1 VALALEIQRPLA
13 IVVIGGLSF
22 HCADLVLLPV
32 LYRRFGGHL
41 LTTRSPRMNGLKEAQ
56 LVRLNSV
63 FPPTLE
69 DAVTDAL
76 MADPVLPGFTLLHAE
91 GIPATSRA
99 SIREKV
105 RGRVDRRV
113 IWVLIEYEQLE
124 QVLAHLRQR
133 IASSDV
139 RWWVES
145 VLASGRLV

>member
-1 VALALEIQRPLA
+1 
-13 IVVIGGLSF
+13 
-22 HCADLVLLPV
+22 
-32 LYRRFGGHL
+32 
-41 LTTRSPRMNGLKEAQ
+41 MNGLKEAQ
-56 LVRLNSV
+56 LVRLNLV

-91 GIPATSRA
+91 GHTGDFARA

-124 QVLAHLRQR
+124 QVWRICASASRLAMSAGGWSRCWQ
-133 IASSDV
+133 
-139 RWWVES
+139 VEDWYDE
-145 VLASGRLV
+145 